1 MEEQGW
7 KDSLG
12 RRLARMLAR
21 RVVRRF
27 SWRLARQLTRATLL
41 PRTAPERSGLG
52 QVLQGTA
59 LSHLEHVELVGAAR

>member
-1 MEEQGW
+1 MEQQGW

-27 SWRLARQLTRATLL
+27 SWRLSRQLTRATLL
-41 PRTAPERSGLG
+41 PRAAPQRSGLG
-52 QVLQGTA
+52 QVLQGA
-59 LSHLEHVELVGAAR
+59 VLSHLEHVELVEAAG

>member
-1 MEEQGW
+1 MTMEEQGW

-27 SWRLARQLTRATLL
+27 SWRLSRQLTRATLL
-41 PRTAPERSGLG
+41 PRTAPGRSE
-52 QVLQGTA
+52 VLQGTV